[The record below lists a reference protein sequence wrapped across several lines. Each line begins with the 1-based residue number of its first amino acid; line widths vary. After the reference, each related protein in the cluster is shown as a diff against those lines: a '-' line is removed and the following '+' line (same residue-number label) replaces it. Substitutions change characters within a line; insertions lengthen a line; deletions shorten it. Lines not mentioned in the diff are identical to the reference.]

1 MIYLRIVFQLFLAV
15 TFLFSAYTKV
25 IAPGF
30 FEVLLEQQGMVPN
43 RMFGAWAT
51 RLIIPLETWLGICL
65 MLSFYVGFVLRFSF
79 ALLIVFSIQLIY
91 LMINRERGNCGC
103 FGEMIRMSPLEALG
117 KNVILPGVNGFLL
130 YDEGQSIKKPW
141 FTWGLFPLLF
151 VTTIFVLPTQ
161 TESSEVVKKFP
172 TFGQASG
179 IDFSQGEYLVA
190 MLNLSCEHCQE
201 AAQALA

>member
-43 RMFGAWAT
+43 RMYGAWAT
-51 RLIIPLETWLGICL
+51 RLIIALETWLGICL
-65 MLSFYVGFVLRFSF
+65 MVSFYVRFVLRFSF

-91 LMINRERGNCGC
+91 LMIIGETGNCGC

-130 YDEGQSIKKPW
+130 YDEGQNIKK
-141 FTWGLFPLLF
+141 TMVYLGTVSF
-151 VTTIFVLPTQ
+151 VICYYHFCVTDTNGIQ
-161 TESSEVVKKFP
+161 RSGEKISNIWSS
-172 TFGQASG
+172 
-179 IDFSQGEYLVA
+179 
-190 MLNLSCEHCQE
+190 
-201 AAQALA
+201 